1 MSILFLI
8 LAILPIF
15 AGIVIKVLFIPA
27 TEGISVTGAH
37 IFFTIDMPL
46 GGLPITESQVNSWL
60 VLLSLFFFC
69 LFLTHDLKTKDVS
82 KRQVIAEWIVEAVD
96 KMVLKN
102 MGEFFKG
109 FGPFIAAIMG
119 LSAMTSLM
127 SVVGLFPATSDI
139 NVVGGW
145 AILVFFVITYYKLK
159 AGILVYLK
167 GFTEPV
173 AFFAPV
179 NVASEFATPFSMA
192 FRHYGNVLS
201 GTIISVLIASVLGSL
216 SNLVFQWL
224 PEPLSSIEF
233 LRIGLPAIFSIYFD
247 LFSGCLQAFIFAM
260 LTMLYVAN
268 GFPQDEYFKRKALKQ
283 AKKNKNLNLN
293 DKSEV

>member
-1 MSILFLI
+1 MSILLLI
-8 LAILPIF
+8 LAILPIV
-15 AGIVIKVLFIPA
+15 AGIIIKIMFVPA
-27 TEGISVTGAH
+27 VEGISVTGAH
-37 IFFTIDMPL
+37 IFFTIDLPL

-60 VLLSLFFFC
+60 VILSLFFFC
-69 LFLTHDLKTKDVS
+69 LFLTHDLKTKDIS

-102 MGEFFKG
+102 MGDFFMG

-201 GTIISVLIASVLGSL
+201 GSIISVLIASVLGAL

-233 LRIGLPAIFSIYFD
+233 FRIGLPAIFSIYFD

-260 LTMLYVAN
+260 LTMLYVSN
-268 GFPQDEYFKRKALKQ
+268 GFPQDEYFKRKALKH
-283 AKKNKNLNLN
+283 AKENK
-293 DKSEV
+293 K

>member
-1 MSILFLI
+1 MSILLLI
-8 LAILPIF
+8 LAILPIV
-15 AGIVIKVLFIPA
+15 AGIIIKIMFVPA
-27 TEGISVTGAH
+27 VEGISVTGAH
-37 IFFTIDMPL
+37 IFFTIDLPL

-60 VLLSLFFFC
+60 VILSLFFFC
-69 LFLTHDLKTKDVS
+69 LFLTHDLKTKDIS

-102 MGEFFKG
+102 MGDFFMG

-201 GTIISVLIASVLGSL
+201 GSIISVLIASVLGAL

-224 PEPLSSIEF
+224 PEPLSGIEF
-233 LRIGLPAIFSIYFD
+233 FRIGLPAIFSIYFD

-260 LTMLYVAN
+260 LTMLYVSN
-268 GFPQDEYFKRKALKQ
+268 GFPQDEYFKRKALKH
-283 AKKNKNLNLN
+283 AKENK
-293 DKSEV
+293 K